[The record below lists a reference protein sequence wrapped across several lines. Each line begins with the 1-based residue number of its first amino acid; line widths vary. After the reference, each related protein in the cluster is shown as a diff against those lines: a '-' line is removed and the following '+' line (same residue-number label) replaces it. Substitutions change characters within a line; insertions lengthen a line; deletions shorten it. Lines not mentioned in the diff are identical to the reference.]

1 MKAVVLHEYGGPEVL
16 KFEDNVPDPQVSGD
30 TVLIAA
36 AATSVNPIDWKV
48 RSGARQ
54 KDIPLSFPAILG
66 RDVSGIVRAVGSNV
80 KHFKPGDRVLALSNA
95 TYAELVAVPD
105 SDVTHLPDGVDLVDA
120 AAIPLVSLTGDQLV
134 RRATNLQK
142 GQTVLVTGAV
152 GSVGRAAVHTA
163 KKMGAQVIAGVRKK
177 QLADARALGVSGV
190 VAIDDDEAIA
200 KLGTVDAIA
209 DTVGGATAA
218 KLIAKVKPGGSF
230 GYTSVLP
237 EGTAALNPTVKITR
251 VFAQPDPSKVRE
263 FADDVRDGKFV
274 LPIGH
279 RLPLRDAAE
288 AQVLA
293 EKGGFGKIILLV
305 PDRQN

>member
-1 MKAVVLHEYGGPEVL
+1 
-16 KFEDNVPDPQVSGD
+16 
-30 TVLIAA
+30 
-36 AATSVNPIDWKV
+36 
-48 RSGARQ
+48 
-54 KDIPLSFPAILG
+54 
-66 RDVSGIVRAVGSNV
+66 
-80 KHFKPGDRVLALSNA
+80 
-95 TYAELVAVPD
+95 
-105 SDVTHLPDGVDLVDA
+105 
-120 AAIPLVSLTGDQLV
+120 
-134 RRATNLQK
+134 
-142 GQTVLVTGAV
+142 
-152 GSVGRAAVHTA
+152 
-163 KKMGAQVIAGVRKK
+163 MGAQVIAGVRKK

-209 DTVGGATAA
+209 DTVGGEVAA

-251 VFAQPDPSKVRE
+251 VLAQPDPSKVRE

-293 EKGGFGKIILLV
+293 EKGGVGKIILLV